1 MTLHYGLDEEQ
12 RLIAASADKLF
23 ADQFP
28 SATLRAFLNER
39 RVSNATRKAL
49 GASGLL
55 GICAPAEAGGS
66 GLDVEDALAL
76 LVASGRHA
84 APWPVA
90 ESIVAAALLAATHRI
105 QATAVM
111 NAAAIAAFLSD
122 AALDVKHD
130 GQGWQISGRFD
141 IVPWAPIAD
150 LLIFDAT
157 LDGQR
162 RAVVIDAARAGVV
175 REARKGIDPLC
186 PTARVR
192 FDAVAISRSDF
203 VGPTDPRWTRLRTVL
218 ACAEM
223 LGAAQTALALSIDY
237 MKVRKQFGQEIGRF
251 QALKHIAAN
260 DALHIE
266 SLKLA
271 TEYAAWAHDT
281 QAEDADMALSIA
293 KQYGSI
299 HARGVAEDA
308 IQCHGGIGFTWDY
321 DLHFY
326 LRRILRLGAAL
337 GTASEHR
344 EAIADMLVEE
354 FSAAK

>member
-1 MTLHYGLDEEQ
+1 MTLRYGLDEEQ
-12 RLIAASADKLF
+12 RLIADSADKLF
-23 ADQFP
+23 ADHFP
-28 SATLRAFLNER
+28 STALRAFLNER
-39 RVSNATRKAL
+39 RVPDATRKAL

-55 GICAPAEAGGS
+55 GICTAADSGGS
-66 GLDVEDALAL
+66 GLGAEDALAL
-76 LVASGRHA
+76 LVAAGRRA

-90 ESIVAAALLAATHRI
+90 ESIAGAALLAATHPS
-105 QATAVM
+105 QAQAVM
-111 NAAAIAAFLSD
+111 NADAIAAFLPD
-122 AALDVKHD
+122 AALTVSGK
-130 GQGWQISGRFD
+130 GERWQLSGSFD
-141 IVPWAPIAD
+141 IAPWAPLAD

-157 LDGQR
+157 LDSQR
-162 RAVVIDAARAGVV
+162 QTVVIDATRNGITH
-175 REARKGIDPLC
+175 ENRKGIDPLC

-192 FDAVAISRSDF
+192 FDAVPIGRADLA
-203 VGPTDPRWTRLRTVL
+203 GPTDPRWTRLRTVL

-281 QAEDADMALSIA
+281 QADDADMALSIA

-308 IQCHGGIGFTWDY
+308 IQCHGGIGFTWEY

-337 GTASEHR
+337 GTATEHR
-344 EAIADMLVEE
+344 EAIAERLVRE
-354 FSAAK
+354 FSAA